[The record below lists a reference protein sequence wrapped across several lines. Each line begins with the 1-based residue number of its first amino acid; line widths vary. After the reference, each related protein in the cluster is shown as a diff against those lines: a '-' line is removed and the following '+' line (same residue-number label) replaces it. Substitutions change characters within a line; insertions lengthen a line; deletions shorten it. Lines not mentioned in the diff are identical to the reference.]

1 MFRHLQL
8 KVGAFRMLIVLFVS
22 ATYESMPLKDVLL
35 LFQGTSVGWRNIYQL
50 PTNIKLS
57 ILLGRLLTLVQ
68 KMSSLVV
75 PELEFYMHV

>member
-1 MFRHLQL
+1 
-8 KVGAFRMLIVLFVS
+8 MLIVLFVS
-22 ATYESMPLKDVLL
+22 AIYESMPLKDVLL